1 MKLMRHNIKAVCE
14 KFSLQLKCRFKKN
27 TLNSSQNYRYRPTAL
42 NPLKNFKAVCY
53 SIEQRTTTLV
63 VCF

>member
-42 NPLKNFKAVCY
+42 NPFKK
-53 SIEQRTTTLV
+53 
-63 VCF
+63 F